1 MDMAELMNVIDG
13 VRKHYSLTQEKFAGR
28 VGLTLNTYSRQKRG
42 ALRVGL
48 DSVRLYATFA
58 FQNNETEMLQALSE
72 YALGINKTN
81 Q

>member
-13 VRKHYSLTQEKFAGR
+13 VRKQHSLTQEKFAGR

-48 DSVRLYATFA
+48 DSVRRYATFA
-58 FQNNETEMLQALSE
+58 FQNNETEMLSALSE